1 MFKLKR
7 RHPLGFTLIE
17 LVMVIVI
24 LGILFAI
31 SIPKYVDLTKS
42 AKAAT
47 LKANL
52 GTIRAAIAISYAN
65 TAVSGSASYPA
76 SITGDLFSDDQIPE
90 EPFTPSRAVVGGY
103 DGSGGWTYN
112 PTTGVVHPNI
122 EEYREL

>member
-1 MFKLKR
+1 MFSKARKYR
-7 RHPLGFTLIE
+7 LGFTLIE

-52 GTIRAAIAISYAN
+52 GTIRAAIAIAYAN
-65 TAVSGSASYPA
+65 TAVSGSATYPT
-76 SITGDLFSDDQIPE
+76 SIDGTLFSDDQIPE
-90 EPFTPSRAVVGGY
+90 EPFTPSRSVVGGY

-112 PTTGVVHPNI
+112 PTTGVVHPNV
-122 EEYREL
+122 EEYRDL

>member
-1 MFKLKR
+1 MFNFARKR
-7 RHPLGFTLIE
+7 AGFTLIE

-52 GTIRAAIAISYAN
+52 GTIRSTVAIYYAN
-65 TAVSGSASYPA
+65 TAVSGSASYPTTI
-76 SITGDLFSDDQIPE
+76 SGDLFSDEQVPE
-90 EPFTPSRAVVGGY
+90 ESFTPSRNVVASY
-103 DGSGGWTYN
+103 DGTGGWWYN
-112 PTTGVVHPNI
+112 PTTGVVHPNL
-122 EEYREL
+122 EEYKEL